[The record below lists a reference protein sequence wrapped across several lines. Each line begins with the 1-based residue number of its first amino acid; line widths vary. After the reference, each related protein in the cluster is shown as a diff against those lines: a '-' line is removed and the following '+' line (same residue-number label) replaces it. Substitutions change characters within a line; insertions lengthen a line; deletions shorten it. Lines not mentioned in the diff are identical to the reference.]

1 MNGNNNN
8 SGPWGSGGGNNPWGG
23 GSSGKDFEDT
33 IKRAQHFGNVAI
45 DSVDV
50 LKSNNYKECLINL
63 MQASIK
69 RIS

>member
-1 MNGNNNN
+1 MRCLTFSTSKIAPTTIKSIIKKYNCI
-8 SGPWGSGGGNNPWGG
+8 
-23 GSSGKDFEDT
+23 EDT

-45 DSVDV
+45 DSLNV